1 MKLTRRRGCE
11 SERTTGNRNISSNA
25 LFVYVES
32 ESSRRYQVYE
42 QSGNYRMGYSSDELR
57 GLFFRFIVFFCPN
70 SGDFSH
76 PCAPPAS
83 PNSDFFWGV
92 RNQAQRQE
100 GALEVIAQT
109 SLHQPV
115 AASRRSS
122 SPSVRGEC
130 GPQVPSFIPS
140 LGSDLFANW

>member
-1 MKLTRRRGCE
+1 MDVSQSEQQEIETFPQMLCLCMSSLNHPGGIKFTNRVEITGWDTAAMNCEACFLDLLYFSALTVV
-11 SERTTGNRNISSNA
+11 I
-25 LFVYVES
+25 
-32 ESSRRYQVYE
+32 
-42 QSGNYRMGYSSDELR
+42 
-57 GLFFRFIVFFCPN
+57 
-70 SGDFSH
+70 FSH
-76 PCAPPAS
+76 PCGPPAS
-83 PNSDFFWGV
+83 PNSDFFLGV